1 MCKYS
6 AQSRDF
12 RLSPSLAM
20 KAQKT
25 KRELKNKHSGL
36 DMLIPEFVDKRG
48 MLGTGTVM
56 YKVIVVTNLPYF
68 KSDTQSD
75 ADVVQFS
82 VERRYTDFEKLQTDL
97 TKEFPLV
104 PFPSLPPKIP
114 NILLTGDALEDRLVS
129 FDSMVKKVAMH
140 AKMSSSNSLLDFL
153 GVSSHKRIEVFRKLK
168 QKKKREA
175 DKAKKKKD
183 EEIDEDE
190 EEEIFKDRQRLEEA
204 KKKKSAKSAQVEKW
218 DETNKE
224 DEELFGGKGDGNKV
238 DDKPGEIVEEKK
250 EVDSPLIVR
259 KVTQDDE
266 AKDDEED
273 ELFANLPQPKGGY
286 SVGGLFDSDKPAL
299 FDDESSN
306 AADNVDAVQGKSSFE
321 VEDHSDLLKV
331 EDTAEFEA
339 HLAEKVKPK
348 TKPKPALKPKPQSK
362 PQLAPKPQTKPKPA
376 SKPALKPKPKPK
388 PKSDED
394 DLFALAADTSSDAFD
409 GDISKYIET
418 NLRQQT
424 DENLDL
430 FS

>member
-1 MCKYS
+1 
-6 AQSRDF
+6 
-12 RLSPSLAM
+12 
-20 KAQKT
+20 
-25 KRELKNKHSGL
+25 
-36 DMLIPEFVDKRG
+36 MLIPEFVDKRG

-82 VERRYTDFEKLQTDL
+82 VKRERGPLSRTSHFRMQVERRYTDFEKLQTDL

-286 SVGGLFDSDKPAL
+286 SG
-299 FDDESSN
+299 
-306 AADNVDAVQGKSSFE
+306 
-321 VEDHSDLLKV
+321 
-331 EDTAEFEA
+331 
-339 HLAEKVKPK
+339 
-348 TKPKPALKPKPQSK
+348 
-362 PQLAPKPQTKPKPA
+362 
-376 SKPALKPKPKPK
+376 
-388 PKSDED
+388 
-394 DLFALAADTSSDAFD
+394 
-409 GDISKYIET
+409 
-418 NLRQQT
+418 
-424 DENLDL
+424 
-430 FS
+430 